1 MVETLYFKSDR
12 AAFEYAIKFFD
23 FFGKEKL
30 QEGQSFVG
38 IIDEVDN
45 SGTPPVYKVEIICK
59 SRSIFK
65 KKSTATVAALKHPD
79 FASELKRNDL
89 VIFGADDT
97 STPIPSGFIINK
109 LLPELDV
116 KSMFF
121 KIAGEAVDADKAI
134 ANANS
139 AVEYE
144 IDHKYGLLL
153 KESEIIESEEAIYFC
168 QTNRHK
174 LVAGWKKDNKTF
186 DVNIDRSLLDGLS
199 FSTPKRFEQI
209 VFGET
214 DGQLNLS
221 NKQYL
226 IEYLLEGLG
235 TGDYKTLTKK
245 TDNGSRIEFSIDSK
259 AWNEMLIGKAV
270 GIEGVCKYFEKA
282 ATEERILNF
291 ALLCDNWNV
300 TIEFVLGDYEDFE
313 QQHFMLK
320 QFDNYYSN

>member
-79 FASELKRNDL
+79 LAIELNRNDL
-89 VIFGADDT
+89 VLFGVDDT
-97 STPIPSGFIINK
+97 STEIPSGFIIHK
-109 LLPELDV
+109 LLPELNV
-116 KSMFF
+116 KSKFF
-121 KIAGEAVDADKAI
+121 KIAEEAAFEEEKTAINVDRAI
-134 ANANS
+134 KFAEENS
-139 AVEYE
+139 QFQ
-144 IDHKYGLLL
+144 IDYTYGLLL
-153 KESEIIESEEAIYFC
+153 PESEIIESEEEIYFC
-168 QTNRHK
+168 QTNTKK

-199 FSTPKRFEQI
+199 FSTPKRFEQFA
-209 VFGET
+209 FGEA
-214 DGQLNLS
+214 DKQLNYR

-226 IEYLLEGLG
+226 IEYFLQGIEL
-235 TGDYKTLTKK
+235 GDYKTLTKT
-245 TDNGSRIEFSIDSK
+245 TDNGSRIEFSLDSK
-259 AWNEMLIGKAV
+259 TWNEMLIGKAV
-270 GIEGVCKYFEKA
+270 GVEGVCKYFA
-282 ATEERILNF
+282 R
-291 ALLCDNWNV
+291 
-300 TIEFVLGDYEDFE
+300 
-313 QQHFMLK
+313 QQHSPTP
-320 QFDNYYSN
+320 DYSTARSIRRASQLSAAF

>member
-1 MVETLYFKSDR
+1 MVDTLNFKSNR
-12 AAFEYAIKFFD
+12 AAFEYATIY
-23 FFGKEKL
+23 FGQGEL

-79 FASELKRNDL
+79 LASELKRNDL

-168 QTNRHK
+168 QTNRNQ
-174 LVAGWKKDNKTF
+174 LVAGWKKDNQTF
-186 DVNIDRSLLDGLS
+186 DVNIDRSLLEGLS
-199 FSTPKRFEQI
+199 FSTPKRFEQF
-209 VFGET
+209 VFGKS
-214 DGQLNLS
+214 DKQLNYRH
-221 NKQYL
+221 KQYL
-226 IEYLLEGLG
+226 IEYLVNGIE

-259 AWNEMLIGKAV
+259 AWNEMLIGKLV
-270 GIEGVCKYFEKA
+270 GIEWGLCKYFEKN
-282 ATEERILNF
+282 ATEERFLNF

-300 TIEFVLGDYEDFE
+300 TIEFLLGDYEDFE

>member
-1 MVETLYFKSDR
+1 MNDQKRVAISPSETD
-12 AAFEYAIKFFD
+12 
-23 FFGKEKL
+23 
-30 QEGQSFVG
+30 
-38 IIDEVDN
+38 
-45 SGTPPVYKVEIICK
+45 
-59 SRSIFK
+59 
-65 KKSTATVAALKHPD
+65 
-79 FASELKRNDL
+79 
-89 VIFGADDT
+89 
-97 STPIPSGFIINK
+97 IN
-109 LLPELDV
+109 
-116 KSMFF
+116 
-121 KIAGEAVDADKAI
+121 
-134 ANANS
+134 
-139 AVEYE
+139 YR
-144 IDHKYGLLL
+144 YGLLL
-153 KESEIIESEEAIYFC
+153 PESEIIESEDVIYFC
-168 QTNRHK
+168 QTNRNK
-174 LVAGWKKDNKTF
+174 LVVGWKKDNKTF

-214 DGQLNLS
+214 DGQLNLA

-270 GIEGVCKYFEKA
+270 GIEGVCKYFEKT

-291 ALLCDNWNV
+291 ALMCDNWNV
-300 TIEFVLGDYEDFE
+300 TIEFLLGDYEDFE